1 MRLYEFEG
9 KKLFAQFGIPIP
21 DGRLASTPD
30 EVWEAVKEIGPAAL
44 KSQVL
49 TGGRGKAGGVKLA
62 DGPNEA
68 RTLANDL
75 FALKIK
81 GFPVERLLIEPK
93 LEIEKEFYL
102 GVTIDRAAYK
112 LVIIASGEGGVDIE
126 ETAEKSPEKIV
137 RKSFAIDAPLYTFDA
152 LGIAKQMG
160 IPHELIKKGATIV
173 QQLFKMFRTYD
184 AKMVEINPLV
194 LTREGELIA
203 ADSRVSLDDDSL
215 FRHPDLAEMGIEKRH
230 EEGEMTERE
239 AKADADGIPYLDLDG
254 NIGMFPGGAGFGIMG
269 NDFIHHYG
277 GKPANF
283 MDSGGGPKP
292 ERIAKMLVL
301 LDDNPKVKAIF
312 GARFGG
318 ISRCDDFAKG
328 VLIFLREHGLSKPM
342 VMRMTGNMWEEGVR
356 IFEEAKKE
364 DPKLMEKVEFHG
376 IETPI
381 EVISQ
386 RAVELAKQEL
396 ANQELAN
403 QRGGN

>member
-21 DGRLASTPD
+21 ESRLAATPD

-49 TGGRGKAGGVKLA
+49 TGGRGKAGGIKLA

-93 LEIEKEFYL
+93 LSIAKEFYL

-126 ETAEKSPEKIV
+126 ETAQKTPDKIV

-160 IPHELIKKGATIV
+160 IPHELIKQGATII
-173 QQLFKMFRTYD
+173 QKLFKMFRAYD

-194 LTREGELIA
+194 LTTDGDLIA
-203 ADSRVSLDDDSL
+203 ADARVSLDDDAL

-239 AKADADGIPYLDLDG
+239 KQADADGIPYLDLDG

-277 GKPANF
+277 GTPANF

-301 LDDNPKVKAIF
+301 LDDNPNVKAIF

-328 VLIFLREHGLSKPM
+328 VLMFLREHGLSKPM

-356 IFEEAKKE
+356 IFEEAKQE

-386 RAVELAKQEL
+386 RAVELARQEQ
-396 ANQELAN
+396 ANQE
-403 QRGGN
+403 GGN